1 MARIQILTESEAKVF
16 DSPPVFSKED
26 QQKYF
31 HLTSEIKSLIEKI
44 KSPVNQVGFVLQL
57 GYMRFAN
64 RFFNLTT
71 FRTGDIL
78 FLSQRFGFKVDDI
91 QISQYKTSAYK
102 RHRRIILDITGAQ
115 PFDEKVKTTFRK
127 EIQHLIFQQ
136 TRPKQIIST
145 LVESFQ
151 RRKIEIPGYNT
162 FRLMITDE
170 LNRFE
175 TNLLSTIKKQLNNQQ
190 KILLDGLLDPVSIQS
205 GGPTEEND
213 RYLRPRVTLM
223 KNISQSTRPAKIKQS
238 VQDFSEVK
246 GIFNQLKQPIDALG
260 LSQESIKYYAI
271 WVKKAKT
278 FQLVQFPNRFKRYL
292 HLMTFVSHQY
302 RLRQDTLVEVLLI
315 SVQSVLNEA
324 AKRQKELDFRNRKEK
339 NQTIQL
345 LSKDRFAIKSTL
357 DEIKV
362 IIRSIGMSDT
372 EKVHQISDLLGPN
385 AINENEDQEDLF
397 DRLEKEVNQSLK
409 DEDYLDLLE
418 VLSIKLQNR
427 VSDIIKQIEFNPT
440 ISNKALLSAIQY
452 YKDNDGNVK
461 KNAPLEFL
469 EQAEV
474 DILLD
479 HSGQLRVSLYK
490 ALLFTKTASA
500 IKSGDLNL
508 IHSYKFLSIDEYLIN
523 KERWRKQKNDF
534 MKRAELE
541 GNADFDSVI
550 KLLKTAVDDHYHRV
564 NQNIQTGKNS
574 YVTFRKDGK
583 FKLKTPKVEKI
594 DTEKTSEL
602 LADSQYVSVL
612 KVLNDTN
619 EVTNFIGSLKHHSI
633 KNNKRSPSP
642 EIFHA
647 GILAHGCDIGVNK
660 IAIIS
665 KGVSEGVI
673 ENTVNWYFSVDGVNM
688 ANNRVGNFINK
699 LAIPNLYRKSQ
710 DLLHTSSDG
719 QKFGISVDS
728 LNANYSFKYF
738 GHKKGVSVHSFIDE
752 RNNFFYSTVISSSE
766 REAAYVID
774 GLLHNEEIKSNIHS
788 TDTHG
793 FTESIFGAT
802 HLLSTTFAPRIKK
815 IKDQTLYSF
824 KPRKEYEV
832 HGYKI
837 LPDRYINVELI
848 RENWDDILRL
858 IATIRLGECTASQ
871 IFKRLSSYSKQNP
884 LYRALKEFGRIIK
897 TIFIL
902 KYIDDVELRQTIQ
915 KQLNNIEL
923 YNKFS
928 KAVFFANNQEFR
940 QGTKEE
946 QEMVIGCRRLI
957 QNSIILWNYLYLSQK
972 LATCEDPVRREEML
986 AIIKNGSVIT
996 WRHINLHG
1004 EYDFTPISNQQGSQ
1018 FDLSKILS
1026 LKVA

>member
-1 MARIQILTESEAKVF
+1 MSQIQILSNAEAKSF
-16 DSPPVFSKED
+16 DSPPDLSKEE
-26 QQKYF
+26 QQKVF
-31 HLTSEIKSLIEKI
+31 HLSAETKQIVENIRT
-44 KSPVNQVGFVLQL
+44 PVNKVGFVLQL
-57 GYMRFAN
+57 GYMKYAN
-64 RFFNLTT
+64 RFYNLKT
-71 FRTGDIL
+71 FKSNDISFVAKSL
-78 FLSQRFGFKVDDI
+78 EVDVTDI
-91 QISQYKTSAYK
+91 HLAQYKLNSYIRHRRAILNILGIQAFDEKTKINFRNEIKRQISQQ
-102 RHRRIILDITGAQ
+102 I
-115 PFDEKVKTTFRK
+115 
-127 EIQHLIFQQ
+127 
-136 TRPKQIIST
+136 RPKQIIQN
-145 LVESFQ
+145 LVESLQ
-151 RRKIEIPGYNT
+151 RQKTEVPAYNT
-162 FRLMITDE
+162 FSDMITDE
-170 LNRFE
+170 LNCVE
-175 TNLLSTIKKQLNNQQ
+175 KNLLSTIKKQLTNQQ
-190 KILLDGLLDPVSIQS
+190 KTLLDGLLDPVSNQS
-205 GGPTEEND
+205 GSSTGDSD
-213 RYLRPRVTLM
+213 RYQRPRVTLM
-223 KNISQSTRPAKIKQS
+223 KTISQSTRPAKIKQS
-238 VQDFSEVK
+238 VQDFSEIK
-246 GIFNQLKQPIDALG
+246 GIFNQLKKATDALG
-260 LSQESIKYYAI
+260 LSQESMKYYAI
-271 WVKKAKT
+271 WVKKAQT
-278 FQLVQFPNRFKRYL
+278 FQIAQFPNRLKRYL
-292 HLMTFVSHQY
+292 HLMAFISHQY
-302 RLRQDTLVEVLLI
+302 RLRQDTLVEILLI

-362 IIRSIGMSDT
+362 IIRSISMSDT
-372 EKVHQISDLLGPN
+372 EKVHQISDLLGPD
-385 AINENEDQEDLF
+385 AINKNEDQEDLF

-440 ISNKALLSAIQY
+440 ISNKSLLSAIQY
-452 YKDNDGNVK
+452 FKDNDGNVK

-523 KERWRKQKNDF
+523 KERWRKQKDDF

-541 GNADFDSVI
+541 GNAVFDSVI
-550 KLLKTAVDDHYHRV
+550 NLLKTAVDDHYHRV

-583 FKLKTPKVEKI
+583 FKLKTPKVDKI

-612 KVLNDTN
+612 KILKDTN

-802 HLLSTTFAPRIKK
+802 YLLTTTFAPRIKK

-858 IATIRLGECTASQ
+858 IATIRLGESTASQ

-915 KQLNNIEL
+915 KQLNNVEL

-946 QEMVIGCRRLI
+946 QEMIIGCRRLI

-986 AIIKNGSVIT
+986 TIIKNGSVIT

-1004 EYDFTPISNQQGSQ
+1004 EYDFTPIPDQKGSQ